1 VAGGDAMIL
10 DTCALLFLASGDRR
24 LSNTARERLSSQTSR
39 WFCAISSFE
48 IALKYRQKKLELPF
62 PPARWLQKMSQRY
75 ALTEIPLDSALCL
88 AAVAL
93 PDYHRDPFDR
103 FIIAAAIRLD
113 VPVVTVDPHFQ
124 QYGVEIVS

>member
-1 VAGGDAMIL
+1 MML

-24 LSNTARERLSSQTSR
+24 LSRAARERLGRQTAR

-62 PPARWLQKMSQRY
+62 PPARWIQKMAQRY
-75 ALTEIPLDSALCL
+75 ALTEVPLDSALCI

-93 PDYHRDPFDR
+93 PDHHRDPFDR
-103 FIIAAAIRLD
+103 FIIAAAIRLH
-113 VPVVTVDPHFQ
+113 VPVVTIDPHFQ